1 MAVTDALAKTI
12 EDTKS
17 FVDTAN
23 EKMNKAKGLL
33 DDNVKLVNQ
42 AMQDYQEVKA
52 LLEQAK
58 MDVATALKAL
68 GDGVKA
74 AGAGNL
80 PALVITVAENV
91 PKIIDAVARY
101 TKVIA
106 NLKEKVEN
114 YKKAVG
120 KNIDVVKSF

>member
-12 EDTKS
+12 EDTKA

-23 EKMNKAKGLL
+23 EKMDKAKGLL

-42 AMQDYQEVKA
+42 AMEDYQEIKA

-58 MDVATALKAL
+58 IDLATALKAL

-74 AGAGNL
+74 AGEGNL
-80 PALVITVAENV
+80 PALVATVAENV
-91 PKIIDAVARY
+91 PKIIDAIARY
-101 TKVIA
+101 AKVIA